1 MRAPRLVSCRIE
13 DAWLSPDN
21 SPYLAEQIP
30 GRGWSSFP
38 ESTAISCG
46 RGDRRHPRGVE
57 EFVAAI
63 GRDPA
68 RAGAARLPRP
78 FGTFS
83 KGRGRLLCAQGHHLE
98 MQMPEVMQFDAEVS
112 QQLEAT
118 YLTPEIVQQR
128 QLQLAALDLKPGENV
143 LDIGSGPGLLAAQA
157 AATVGASGSVH
168 GVDPSAQML
177 AIAARRSEP
186 LAGSAPMRFQ
196 AGDACALPFAAESF
210 DAAAAVQVY
219 EYVSEMPAA
228 LAEAYR
234 VLRPGGRLLVVDTDW
249 DSIVWR
255 SGDVGRMLRVL
266 AAWDEHLVDPYL
278 PRRLTGLLE
287 EAGFTVA
294 RREVL
299 PILNAG
305 YDSQTFSAGVIKF
318 VAGFV
323 PGHCGVTEAE
333 AQAWAAD
340 LTGLG
345 REYFF
350 SLNRYLFLAAK

>member
-1 MRAPRLVSCRIE
+1 
-13 DAWLSPDN
+13 
-21 SPYLAEQIP
+21 
-30 GRGWSSFP
+30 
-38 ESTAISCG
+38 
-46 RGDRRHPRGVE
+46 
-57 EFVAAI
+57 
-63 GRDPA
+63 
-68 RAGAARLPRP
+68 
-78 FGTFS
+78 
-83 KGRGRLLCAQGHHLE
+83 
-98 MQMPEVMQFDAEVS
+98 MPEVMQFDAEVS

-118 YLTPEIVQQR
+118 YLSPEIVEQR
-128 QLQLAALDLKPGENV
+128 RLQLAALDLSPGEDM

-157 AATVGASGSVH
+157 AAMVGASGSVQ
-168 GVDPSAQML
+168 GIDPSEQML

-186 LAGSAPMRFQ
+186 VAGAAVVRFQ

-234 VLRPGGRLLVVDTDW
+234 VLRPGGRLLVIDTDW

-255 SGDVGRMLRVL
+255 SSDVGRMLRVL
-266 AAWDEHLVDPYL
+266 AAWDEHLIDPYL

-287 EAGFTVA
+287 EAGFTIA

-299 PILNAG
+299 PILNTG
-305 YDSQTFSAGVIKF
+305 YDPQTFSAGVIRF

-323 PGHCGVTEAE
+323 PGHRGVTEAD

-345 REYFF
+345 RNYFF
-350 SLNRYLFLAAK
+350 SLNRYLFLAVK

>member
-1 MRAPRLVSCRIE
+1 MCPKAVTPATARRMTS
-13 DAWLSPDN
+13 WLS
-21 SPYLAEQIP
+21 
-30 GRGWSSFP
+30 
-38 ESTAISCG
+38 
-46 RGDRRHPRGVE
+46 V
-57 EFVAAI
+57 
-63 GRDPA
+63 
-68 RAGAARLPRP
+68 RL
-78 FGTFS
+78 
-83 KGRGRLLCAQGHHLE
+83 KGRGLRQGYDPE

-112 QQLEAT
+112 QQLEAS
-118 YLTPEIVQQR
+118 YLTKEIVEQR
-128 QLQLAALDLKPGENV
+128 RLQLAALDLMPGEHV

-168 GVDPSAQML
+168 GIDPSEQML
-177 AIAARRSEP
+177 AIAAHRSKP
-186 LAGSAPMRFQ
+186 VAGAASVRFQ

-234 VLRPGGRLLVVDTDW
+234 VLRPSGRLLVVDTDW

-255 SGDVGRMLRVL
+255 SSDVGRMRRVL

-278 PRRLTGLLE
+278 PRRLTRLLE

-305 YDSQTFSAGVIKF
+305 YDPQMFSAGVIRF

-333 AQAWAAD
+333 AKAWAAD

-345 REYFF
+345 RNYFF
-350 SLNRYLFLAAK
+350 SLNRYLFLAVK